1 MQVNLQMS
9 QNDETRA
16 RIEAALYAAGRP
28 LELNDLLRA
37 AGITSR
43 REALKSV
50 RKISKSLNDN
60 MLALEIV
67 ELSNEKFVMQL
78 KTQYT
83 NVARRFAIRPLMS
96 QAVLRTLSHIAYFQ
110 PISGSELAERR
121 GPQAYNHLKKLL
133 EMNFIENE
141 KSGRNKIYRTS
152 NIFSEYFGVSNDPV
166 KIRQWVE
173 QNPERIKHHSASGN
187 W

>member
-1 MQVNLQMS
+1 VS
-9 QNDETRA
+9 QNDEIRA

-50 RKISKSLNDN
+50 RKISKSLND
-60 MLALEIV
+60 
-67 ELSNEKFVMQL
+67 EKFVMQL

-187 W
+187 REEERI